1 MFSTLRNNTECRKC
15 RPSAAP
21 ALKTSLPSAE
31 KCHGYIY
38 IPGSTAPGLYAVG
51 TRAKIPYRVPNADA
65 PFSETKR
72 RRVANEARHIWR
84 RHTRDALAD
93 QARDALAALPPP
105 RFGS

>member
-1 MFSTLRNNTECRKC
+1 MFSTLRNGTECRKC

-21 ALKTSLPSAE
+21 ALKTCLPSAE

-72 RRVANEARHIWR
+72 RRVANEARHVWR
-84 RHTRDALAD
+84 RYGLAPLAQWEKGGNAQVGTRK
-93 QARDALAALPPP
+93 
-105 RFGS
+105 

>member
-1 MFSTLRNNTECRKC
+1 MFSTLRNNTECRTR

-51 TRAKIPYRVPNADA
+51 TRAKTPYRVPNADA

-72 RRVANEARHIWR
+72 RHVTNEARHVWR
-84 RHTRDALAD
+84 RHTRDAIA
-93 QARDALAALPPP
+93 ATAKGALNEIGG
-105 RFGS
+105 RECT